1 MRGRPIAVS
10 RIDRLFAG
18 RAEPSAAGASGAAG
32 PAARGSGR
40 ARLEEL
46 DLLRFLAALAV
57 VVFHYMAASKSL
69 WGVQPTRIFPSVAP
83 LSVLGILGVELF
95 FVISGFVILMS
106 VMGRTAG
113 EFAISRFTRL
123 FPAYWFSVLA
133 IFLLY
138 TLVER
143 LRRLEEMEIA
153 RNHLHRYAA
162 TLDNPT
168 PEAVAALFTDDGI
181 LRTGRGTAVG
191 RTSIADF
198 YRRLLERDPSE
209 KRHFI
214 TSPHT
219 TWLAPGLVEIASYF
233 LSTGRGTNR
242 SVLGWGAYLD
252 RIRIVDGTPLIAEK
266 TIELHVGTDLHTG
279 WPA

>member
-1 MRGRPIAVS
+1 MT
-10 RIDRLFAG
+10 
-18 RAEPSAAGASGAAG
+18 AA
-32 PAARGSGR
+32 
-40 ARLEEL
+40 
-46 DLLRFLAALAV
+46 D
-57 VVFHYMAASKSL
+57 
-69 WGVQPTRIFPSVAP
+69 PT
-83 LSVLGILGVELF
+83 LH
-95 FVISGFVILMS
+95 
-106 VMGRTAG
+106 
-113 EFAISRFTRL
+113 
-123 FPAYWFSVLA
+123 
-133 IFLLY
+133 

-233 LSTGRGTNR
+233 LFTGRGTNR
-242 SVLGWGAYLD
+242 SVLGWG
-252 RIRIVDGTPLIAEK
+252 
-266 TIELHVGTDLHTG
+266 TG
-279 WPA
+279 PRGPRHALGARVHRGHWRASRATATAMTSRRSRRWSSMRTR

>member
-1 MRGRPIAVS
+1 MIIMILITLMRVGQGLPLPNRPRKPPV
-10 RIDRLFAG
+10 
-18 RAEPSAAGASGAAG
+18 RAPKGETVTAA
-32 PAARGSGR
+32 
-40 ARLEEL
+40 
-46 DLLRFLAALAV
+46 D
-57 VVFHYMAASKSL
+57 
-69 WGVQPTRIFPSVAP
+69 PT
-83 LSVLGILGVELF
+83 LH
-95 FVISGFVILMS
+95 
-106 VMGRTAG
+106 
-113 EFAISRFTRL
+113 
-123 FPAYWFSVLA
+123 
-133 IFLLY
+133 

-233 LSTGRGTNR
+233 LFTGRGTNR
-242 SVLGWGAYLD
+242 SVLGWGTYLD
-252 RIRIVDGTPLIAEK
+252 RIRIVDGTP
-266 TIELHVGTDLHTG
+266 
-279 WPA
+279 